1 MTRVEQE
8 YLGSWQKQER
18 SRSIQILTMVGYFQV
33 IVLVLKDSS
42 SAPASKGFFLAVC
55 DSLRA
60 VPLPNGVY
68 SAFTHIHP
76 VASFSKI
83 DVCGG
88 RRVLP
93 KVVANS

>member
-1 MTRVEQE
+1 
-8 YLGSWQKQER
+8 
-18 SRSIQILTMVGYFQV
+18 MVGYLHV

-55 DSLRA
+55 VSPA
-60 VPLPNGVY
+60 TSHGAGPPEW
-68 SAFTHIHP
+68 SAFTHIRP
-76 VASFSKI
+76 VSSFSKI

-88 RRVLP
+88 RGALP